1 MPSPSEYFRYA
12 QQYAR
17 LAPDD
22 KYQEHR
28 EVLIQM
34 AAQLTQLGRLE
45 FEMAEGFSWS
55 DARAH
60 VAVNELIGVHG
71 YPWYRRM
78 PR

>member
-12 QQYAR
+12 QQCAR
-17 LAPDD
+17 LASDD

-45 FEMAEGFSWS
+45 SEMAEEAS
-55 DARAH
+55 R
-60 VAVNELIGVHG
+60 GVERKSTRG
-71 YPWYRRM
+71 R
-78 PR
+78 

>member
-12 QQYAR
+12 QQCAR
-17 LAPDD
+17 LASDD

-45 FEMAEGFSWS
+45 SEMAE
-55 DARAH
+55 
-60 VAVNELIGVHG
+60 ELLVE
-71 YPWYRRM
+71 
-78 PR
+78 